1 VKTGK
6 LMQSPKYIVIEEEL
20 KKELDKN
27 KIIPRERYN
36 EVIARLIDNSK
47 NKQEEFISINSQKLI

>member
-1 VKTGK
+1 VKKGK
-6 LMQSPKYIVIEEEL
+6 PMQSPKYIVIEGEL

-47 NKQEEFISINSQKLI
+47 LNSEDNS